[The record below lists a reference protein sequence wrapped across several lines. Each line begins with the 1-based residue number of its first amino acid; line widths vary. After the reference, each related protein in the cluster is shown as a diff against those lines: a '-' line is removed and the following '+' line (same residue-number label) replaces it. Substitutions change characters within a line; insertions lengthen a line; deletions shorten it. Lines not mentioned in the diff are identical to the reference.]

1 VFKKVFL
8 NLLATLLI
16 VQVSACVTNKSLYPA
31 VDVEMKLEKVSDHV
45 YYARGMTGTATENQ
59 GFISN
64 AAVII
69 LDEGIILFDA
79 LGSPSLAEKI
89 LAEIRKISDKP
100 IKKVFISHYHADH
113 FYGVQF
119 FKDMGAEIYAPKGAI
134 TYLNSEGATNRLN
147 ARRENLSPWINKQT
161 RLVNPDHLIDQD
173 SVIQF
178 SGMDI
183 NILHFG
189 AAHSHGDLSLYL
201 PSEKVLLSGDLI
213 FTGRIPFVGGD
224 DINNWISKIET
235 LAAMDANVI
244 VPGHGAAF
252 EDKQAGV
259 KLTHEYLLFLRDQMA
274 EAIDQM
280 IPFDEVYAKINW
292 EKFENLP
299 AFKRA
304 NRINAYRVYLAL
316 EAQSF

>member
-1 VFKKVFL
+1 VSKFIYL
-8 NLLATLLI
+8 ILLLI
-16 VQVSACVTNKSLYPA
+16 SLFQLTACVTSKSLYPA
-31 VDVEMKLEKVSDHV
+31 VDVDMKLEKVSEHV
-45 YYARGMTGTATENQ
+45 YYAQGVTGTATENQ

-64 AAVII
+64 AAVIV

-79 LGSPSLAEKI
+79 LGSPSLAEK
-89 LAEIRKISDKP
+89 LLTEIRKITDKP

-119 FKDMGAEIYAPKGAI
+119 FKDIGAEIYAPKGAI
-134 TYLNSEGATNRLN
+134 TYLSSEGATNRLN

-161 RLVNPDHLIDQD
+161 RLVFPDHLIDKD
-173 SVIQF
+173 STLQF
-178 SGMDI
+178 SGMEI
-183 NILHFG
+183 KILHFG
-189 AAHSHGDLSLYL
+189 AAHSQGDLSLYL

-224 DINNWISKIET
+224 NINNWISKIET
-235 LAAMDANVI
+235 MATMDANII

-252 EDKQAGV
+252 EDKQAGM
-259 KLTHEYLLFLRDQMA
+259 KLTHEYLQFLRDQMA
-274 EAIDQM
+274 EAIDQLM
-280 IPFDEVYAKINW
+280 PFDEVYAKINW
-292 EKFENLP
+292 EKFKNLP